1 MKVRVKLFAVLRNG
15 RFRDQEM
22 EFAAGSSL
30 GNALDAIGV
39 PREEVSLP
47 LINGRY
53 SSMDD
58 ELTHGDVLSIFPA
71 VGGG

>member
-15 RFRDQEM
+15 RFRDREM
-22 EFAAGSSL
+22 ELPSGSSL
-30 GNALDAIGV
+30 GDVMDAIGI
-39 PREEVSLP
+39 PREEISLP

-53 SSMDD
+53 SSMEDQLED
-58 ELTHGDVLSIFPA
+58 GDVLSVFPS

>member
-1 MKVRVKLFAVLRNG
+1 MNVRVKLFAVLREG
-15 RFRDQEM
+15 RFRERQM

-30 GNALDAIGV
+30 GDVLDVIGLT
-39 PREEVSLP
+39 REEVSLP

-58 ELTHGDVLSIFPA
+58 RLKDGDVLSLFPA